1 MIAEFMINPTPNQI
15 GKETKMK
22 LTDKDQE
29 AIKHIAKVSTNP
41 NADLIVMQ
49 LITGWDLKNK
59 HTGVVIKN
67 NQWISDD
74 FVLIKPKP
82 AYRVYRKIGCKGTY
96 TLDKYADERFNA
108 QLPAN
113 CEFISDWIEYE
124 ETKEWPTILIERIAA
139 IDIDAAQWIIN
150 NQNILFDGGG
160 SIEIESKL
168 LCSMFNWDK
177 TPQGYDYWSKISKE
191 LGE

>member
-49 LITGWDLKNK
+49 LITGWDLKNTN
-59 HTGVVIKN
+59 TGVVIKDTK
-67 NQWISDD
+67 WLSDG
-74 FVLIKPKP
+74 FELIEPKP
-82 AYRVYRKIGCKGTY
+82 AYRVYRKIGCRGTY
-96 TLDKYADERFNA
+96 TLDRYVDEWVNA
-108 QLPAN
+108 PLPAD
-113 CEFISDWIEYE
+113 CEFISDWIEYDPPIL
-124 ETKEWPTILIERIAA
+124 WPTILIERIAA

-160 SIEIESKL
+160 SIKIESKL
-168 LCSMFNWDK
+168 LYSMFNWDK

>member
-1 MIAEFMINPTPNQI
+1 
-15 GKETKMK
+15 MK

-74 FVLIKPKP
+74 FELIKPK
-82 AYRVYRKIGCKGTY
+82 
-96 TLDKYADERFNA
+96 N
-108 QLPAN
+108 
-113 CEFISDWIEYE
+113 
-124 ETKEWPTILIERIAA
+124 
-139 IDIDAAQWIIN
+139 
-150 NQNILFDGGG
+150 
-160 SIEIESKL
+160 
-168 LCSMFNWDK
+168 
-177 TPQGYDYWSKISKE
+177 
-191 LGE
+191 

>member
-1 MIAEFMINPTPNQI
+1 
-15 GKETKMK
+15 MK

-29 AIKHIAKVSTNP
+29 AIKHITKVSTNP

-82 AYRVYRKIGCKGTY
+82 AYRVYRKIGCRGTY
-96 TLDKYADERFNA
+96 TLDRYSDGWFNA
-108 QLPAN
+108 QLPEN
-113 CEFISDWIEYE
+113 CEFISDWIEYD
-124 ETKEWPTILIERIAA
+124 TPILWPTPLIERIAA
-139 IDIDAAQWIIN
+139 IDIDAAEWIIN
-150 NQNILFDGGG
+150 NQNNHPIRM
-160 SIEIESKL
+160 ESKL
-168 LCSMFNWDK
+168 LCSMFNWER
-177 TPQGYDYWSKISKE
+177 TPQGYDYWSKISKK